1 MEQAEGEAAKGKLN
15 ANGAKGKG
23 KTSKGRGKGKL
34 QAEQQVGALGAKESG
49 SHVKEVQVDGDLF
62 VNSTMLSILRSRP
75 LFMLARVPVGI
86 ACSCRLKSSLDITT
100 HEHTEWVAGNC
111 WVSA

>member
-1 MEQAEGEAAKGKLN
+1 MPMGQRAK
-15 ANGAKGKG
+15 ARDQRDGAKVNCKQNSRWGP
-23 KTSKGRGKGKL
+23 
-34 QAEQQVGALGAKESG
+34 LGAKESG

-86 ACSCRLKSSLDITT
+86 ACSCRLKSSLSLHMNTQSGWPET
-100 HEHTEWVAGNC
+100 AGFQHDR
-111 WVSA
+111 

>member
-1 MEQAEGEAAKGKLN
+1 MPMGQRAK
-15 ANGAKGKG
+15 ARDQRDGAKANCKQN
-23 KTSKGRGKGKL
+23 SRW
-34 QAEQQVGALGAKESG
+34 GALGAKESG